1 MKKRPLTDEEK
12 AECSKLK
19 AIYIS
24 KRRELGLTQEAL
36 AQDLEMSQAGLSM
49 YLNGVNA
56 LNMEFAIKISR
67 ALRVPIDEFS
77 PRIAQELNAPGGLT
91 KLLGEIWDESKQ
103 IPMGRLLATMQGDRE
118 TLPVDVEGL
127 PSALAQKI
135 KTYRA
140 VVEVER
146 YDIAASMGPGSEP
159 PEMNMVVEHM
169 RLDAGWVRQNLAYT
183 SLDNLKLICG
193 RGDSMAPTIRNGD
206 ALLVDAGV
214 KSVESDA
221 IYFFMMRGQHH
232 VKRIQRNLDGLTII
246 SDNTQYREIYVP
258 GDREADIHV
267 LAQIIYWWNGRSF

>member
-159 PEMNMVVEHM
+159 PEMNMIVEHM

-246 SDNTQYREIYVP
+246 SDNTQYREIDVP

>member
-246 SDNTQYREIYVP
+246 SDNTQYREIDVP